1 MPSPEIERKPS
12 KPCASSK
19 SWRNGNTSVQQ
30 RSRRSIL
37 DLAKKKNVWIGWK
50 NLTSS
55 RTALVGILRLTRSTT
70 AFATSRASRRWSKKF
85 LARTYEDRQFLRRAE
100 AAEGVQGRR
109 GLSDCGVAR
118 RAGGIDRLS
127 RVRCAAMGAA
137 HFYSDRPARFSDRG
151 SDGVGV

>member
-12 KPCASSK
+12 KHCANSNN
-19 SWRNGNTSVQQ
+19 WRNDNTSVQQ

-70 AFATSRASRRWSKKF
+70 AFATSRVFRRWYRKF
-85 LARTYEDRQFLRRAE
+85 FTKHSEDRQFLRRAKT
-100 AAEGVQGRR
+100 AQCFTRLR
-109 GLSDCGVAR
+109 SHMR
-118 RAGGIDRLS
+118 SSAG
-127 RVRCAAMGAA
+127 
-137 HFYSDRPARFSDRG
+137 
-151 SDGVGV
+151 

>member
-12 KPCASSK
+12 RPCANSNN
-19 SWRNGNTSVQQ
+19 WRKGNTSVQQ

-70 AFATSRASRRWSKKF
+70 AFATSRVFRRWSKKF
-85 LARTYEDRQFLRRAE
+85 LARTDEHARAG
-100 AAEGVQGRR
+100 AARVGGDAATGSWR
-109 GLSDCGVAR
+109 DCGGTNDQELEHIV
-118 RAGGIDRLS
+118 L
-127 RVRCAAMGAA
+127 
-137 HFYSDRPARFSDRG
+137 G
-151 SDGVGV
+151 SQWVDGPIGE